1 MILAAAQLFFSQ
13 SFFMRT
19 ISIALLFLLFS
30 LSAFARTRPEMDSVL
45 AQYKNYL
52 FRSANLKGLDYTA
65 GKYKAGYSPVTQWSD
80 IDYNDTSSANWQVI
94 NHLGRVQTLA
104 LAWADPASAYYKN
117 AALWMVFSQSL
128 DHWLEKRYQNR
139 NWWHNEIGVPRIM
152 RDILVLVH
160 DNLSPE
166 QYKQAMEVLGQHK
179 VKGTGANM
187 IWSAD
192 LGMHYGLLTNDEEM
206 VARTSRL
213 IANEI
218 KVSTDEGIQPDYSFH
233 QHEARL
239 QTHSYGSSF
248 LNEAVRIAWELRN
261 SRWAFPQEKI
271 NILTD
276 FVLNGWQWMA
286 RGIYVVPGTIDR
298 SATRINALTY
308 ADLRPLLPYLSEL
321 DPQHRSQFEALAAQQ
336 NGTGPSL
343 VGFRYFPYSDFAAY
357 QQKDFTF
364 LLKTIS
370 DRTLPSESI
379 ISENLKGRLLNNG
392 DGYLLRNGREYFNLM
407 PVWNWNH
414 LPGITNAGSDLNIV
428 RNAFA
433 GSVTDSLSGMTAMA
447 YSLGGN
453 VKELTA
459 HKFWA
464 SDQGVVICLIAGLN
478 TKNITDSVF
487 TALDQCRWQ
496 GPVMTDTRTFDFK
509 NNGSYLLPNTRWIY
523 HSQFAYI
530 PLAPATI
537 RLDVEMRT
545 GTWRSINQSIIAPP
559 VHDSVF
565 MPLLYHPAAQTSTGY
580 VLASCKTVDDV
591 RALVAHPS
599 WKVIANNSNCQAV
612 SFSNGTVMA
621 AFFTPMTLGLNRTG
635 ALAVD
640 KPCLVQI
647 ANKKI
652 YVSDPLHKG
661 GELHLALNKK
671 NYTITLKQ
679 DGTTTS
685 VTM

>member
-1 MILAAAQLFFSQ
+1 
-13 SFFMRT
+13 MRT
-19 ISIALLFLLFS
+19 VSIALLFLLISFS
-30 LSAFARTRPEMDSVL
+30 ALAHTEPEMDSIL
-45 AQYKNYL
+45 SQYKQYL
-52 FRSANLKGLDYTA
+52 FRSVNQKSLDA
-65 GKYKAGYSPVTQWSD
+65 AVEKYIAGYSPAAQWTD
-80 IDYNDTSSANWQVI
+80 INYSDTSSASWQVI
-94 NHLGRVQTLA
+94 NHLGRVEALA
-104 LAWADPASAYYKN
+104 LAWADPASAHYKN
-117 AALWMVFSQSL
+117 AALWTVLGQSL
-128 DHWLEKRYQNR
+128 DHWLKNRYQNR

-160 DNLSPE
+160 DQLGPE
-166 QYKQAMEVLGQHK
+166 QLKQAMAVFGQHK

-192 LGMHYGLLTNDEEM
+192 LGMHYGLLTGDEEM
-206 VARTSRL
+206 VAKTSRL

-261 SRWAFPQEKI
+261 SRWAFPPEKI
-271 NILTD
+271 SILTD

-308 ADLRPLLPYLSEL
+308 GDLRPLLPYLSEV
-321 DPQHRSQFEALAAQQ
+321 DGQHRLAFEALAAQQ
-336 NGTGPSL
+336 NGTGAPL

-357 QQKDFTF
+357 QQKDFAF
-364 LLKTIS
+364 FLKTIS

-392 DGYLLRNGREYFNLM
+392 DGYLIRNGREYFNLM
-407 PVWNWNH
+407 PVWNWNF
-414 LPGITNAGSDLNIV
+414 LPGITNAGKDLNIV
-428 RNAFA
+428 RSPYA
-433 GSVTDSLSGMTAMA
+433 GSVTDNQSGLTAMA
-447 YSLGGN
+447 YSLGGDG
-453 VKELTA
+453 KELAA

-464 SDQGVVICLIAGLN
+464 SDQNIVVCLVAGLK

-496 GPVMTDTRTFDFK
+496 GEVTTDTRTFGF
-509 NNGSYLLPNTRWIY
+509 NNSGSYLLPNTRWIY

-530 PLAPATI
+530 PLVPATMQLAI
-537 RLDVEMRT
+537 EMRT
-545 GTWRSINQSIIAPP
+545 GTWSSINRSIVAPP

-565 MPLLYHPAAQTSTGY
+565 MPLLYHPAGQASTGY
-580 VLASCKTVDDV
+580 VLASCKTLDDV
-591 RALVAHPS
+591 QSLVAHPT
-599 WKVIANNSNCQAV
+599 WNVLANNNDCQAV
-612 SFSNGTVMA
+612 SFSSGTVMA
-621 AFFTPMTLGLNRTG
+621 AFFSPSTLQWGKRGTMT
-635 ALAVD
+635 VD
-640 KPCLVQI
+640 RPCLVQLTG
-647 ANKKI
+647 KTI
-652 YVSDPLHKG
+652 YVSDPLHQG
-661 GELHLALNKK
+661 GKLLLKLNKK
-671 NYTITLKQ
+671 SYTIALKQ

-685 VTM
+685 VSM

>member
-1 MILAAAQLFFSQ
+1 
-13 SFFMRT
+13 MRA
-19 ISIALLFLLFS
+19 ISIALLSVLFS
-30 LSAFARTRPEMDSVL
+30 LSALARTNPEMDSVL
-45 AQYKNYL
+45 SQYKHYL
-52 FRSANLKGLDYTA
+52 FRTVNQKSLDDA
-65 GKYKAGYSPVTQWSD
+65 VGKYIAGYSPAAQWAD
-80 IDYNDTSSANWQVI
+80 INYSDTSSASWQVI
-94 NHLGRVQTLA
+94 NHLGRVEALA

-117 AALWMVFSQSL
+117 AALWTVLDKSL
-128 DHWLEKRYQNR
+128 DHWLKSRYQNR

-160 DNLSPE
+160 EQLSPE
-166 QYKQAMEVLGQHK
+166 QFKESMEVFGQHK

-192 LGMHYGLLTNDEEM
+192 LGMHYGLLTGDEAM

-271 NILTD
+271 SILTD

-308 ADLRPLLPYLSEL
+308 ADLRPLLPYLGEL
-321 DPQHRSQFEALAAQQ
+321 DKQHRPQFEALAAQQ

-343 VGFRYFPYSDFAAY
+343 EGFRYFPYSDFAAY
-357 QQKDFTF
+357 QQKDFAF

-392 DGYLLRNGREYFNLM
+392 DGYLIRNGREYFNLM
-407 PVWNWNH
+407 PVWNWNF
-414 LPGITNAGSDLNIV
+414 LPGITDAGNDLEIL
-428 RNAFA
+428 RNPYA
-433 GSVTDSLSGMTAMA
+433 GSVTDNKSGMTAMA
-447 YSLGGN
+447 YSLGSNG
-453 VKELTA
+453 KELAA

-464 SDQGVVICLIAGLN
+464 SDQNIVVCLIAGLK
-478 TKNITDSVF
+478 TTNITDSIF

-496 GPVMTDTRTFDFK
+496 GPVTTDSRTFDF
-509 NNGSYLLPNTRWIY
+509 NDSGSYRLPDIRWIY

-530 PLAPATI
+530 PLVPATI
-537 RLDVEMRT
+537 RLDVETRT
-545 GTWRSINQSIIAPP
+545 GTWRSINQSIVAPP

-565 MPLLYHPAAQTSTGY
+565 MPLLYHPADQGSTGY

-591 RALVAHPS
+591 RSLIAHPT
-599 WKVIANNSNCQAV
+599 WKVLANNDSCQAV
-612 SFSNGTVMA
+612 SFSGGTVMA
-621 AFFTPMTLGLNRTG
+621 AFFSPATLPLGKKG
-635 ALAVD
+635 ALTVD
-640 KPCLVQI
+640 RPCLVQLSG
-647 ANKKI
+647 KTI
-652 YVSDPLHKG
+652 YVSDPLHQG
-661 GELHLALNKK
+661 GKLVLRLNKK
-671 NYTITLKQ
+671 NYTLELNR

-685 VTM
+685 ISR